1 MRRSSVV
8 VLAAI
13 MCAVSLQA
21 DPRRIDPKAYL
32 EHVKFLASED
42 LEGRGNGSR
51 GLESAADYIAA
62 RFRDA
67 GLEPAGDNGTFFQRF
82 EMTTGMAV
90 DPDDNSVVLQ
100 SGRTSVKFDVG
111 RHYEIVST
119 TGNPS
124 ASAETLPVVFAGY
137 GISAPSLRYD
147 DYAGIDAT
155 GKAVLIFTHEPQEND
170 PRSAFEGQT
179 NTAHA
184 AMMRKVEV
192 ARRNGAKAILV
203 VDDTNHRPSP
213 ERFRRWLREPQAEDY
228 GIPVF
233 FLTRDLVQRAL
244 GTRLNLETTSD
255 EIDRDFAPKSRV
267 LPDLTVSALDRT
279 TRVRRPVRN
288 VIGTMKGS
296 DPSLA
301 PEVVLIGAHYD
312 HLGRSGRFS
321 MSQNTTGQVHH
332 GADDNASGTAAV
344 IEMAKA
350 AVQARKDFRRSL
362 VFMAFA
368 GEEHGLLGSSHYV
381 NHPTQPLDKTIAMI
395 NLDMVG
401 RASGRVMV
409 DGLANSPSIESD
421 LSVAESASSIKL
433 RALRGGPG
441 AGASDDATFLL
452 RRIPSINFFSGFHS
466 DYHRPSDT
474 WDKIDAAGGAGVAD
488 LALALARQL
497 ANREERPVFV
507 DTVQEQDPHASGNV
521 GAVSG
526 YGPYFGSVPDF
537 ANEGQGVK
545 FAEVR
550 TGSPAAKAGLRSG
563 DVMTSF
569 GGMPI
574 KTLYDFT
581 FALREKKPGD
591 RVDVVVLRDGK
602 ELKATVEL
610 TTRP

>member
-1 MRRSSVV
+1 MRRVSVGLLV
-8 VLAAI
+8 AALCAASVLADLRH
-13 MCAVSLQA
+13 S
-21 DPRRIDPKAYL
+21 DPKAYV
-32 EHVKFLASED
+32 EHVKFLASDD

-62 RFRDA
+62 KFREA
-67 GLEPAGDNGTFFQRF
+67 GLEPAGDAGTFFQRF
-82 EMTTGMAV
+82 DMTTGMSV
-90 DPDDNSVVLQ
+90 EPGNSVTLH
-100 SGRTSVKFDVG
+100 SGRSSVAFEVG
-111 RHYEIVST
+111 RDYEIVST
-119 TGNPS
+119 SGNQAS
-124 ASAETLPVVFAGY
+124 AAETLPVVFAGY
-137 GISAPSLRYD
+137 GISAPALRYD
-147 DYAGIDAT
+147 DYTGIDASD
-155 GKAVLIFTHEPQEND
+155 KAVLIFTHEPQEND

-179 NTAHA
+179 NTVHST
-184 AMMRKVEV
+184 MMRKVEV
-192 ARRNGAKAILV
+192 ARKNGAKAILV
-203 VDDTNHRPSP
+203 VDDTSHRPATD
-213 ERFRRWLREPQAEDY
+213 RFRRWLREPQAEDY

-233 FLTRDLVQRAL
+233 FLSRDLVQRAL
-244 GTRLNLETTSD
+244 GTRLNLETTSG
-255 EIDRDFAPKSRV
+255 EIDRDFSPKSRA
-267 LPDLTVSALDRT
+267 LADITVSALDRT

-296 DPSLA
+296 DPSLQS
-301 PEVVLIGAHYD
+301 EVIIIGAHYD

-321 MSQNTTGQVHH
+321 MSQNTTGQIHH

-350 AVQARKDFRRSL
+350 AVEARKEFKRSI
-362 VFMAFA
+362 VFMTFA

-381 NHPTQPLDKTIAMI
+381 NHPTVPLDTTIAMI

-401 RASGRVMV
+401 RAGGRIMV
-409 DGLANSPSIESD
+409 DGLANAPAVDDD
-421 LSVAESASSIKL
+421 LNAAEPASALTL

-452 RRIPSINFFSGFHS
+452 RKIPSINFFSGFHS

-474 WDKIDAAGGAGVAD
+474 WEKIDAAGGAGVAD
-488 LALALARQL
+488 LALALARRL
-497 ANREERPVFV
+497 ANRAERPPFV
-507 DTVQEQDPHASGNV
+507 ETVQQEQDPHASGNV

-550 TGSPAAKAGLRSG
+550 AGSPAAKAGLRGG
-563 DVMTSF
+563 DVMIAF
-569 GGMPI
+569 GGLPI

-591 RVDVVVLRDGK
+591 RIDVVVLRDGK
-602 ELKATVEL
+602 EVKASVVL

>member
-1 MRRSSVV
+1 MKRVLFCVCVTALCLASVR
-8 VLAAI
+8 
-13 MCAVSLQA
+13 A

-51 GLESAADYIAA
+51 GLENAADYIAA

-67 GLEPAGDNGTFFQRF
+67 GLEPGGDAGTFFQRF
-82 EMTTGMAV
+82 EMTTGMSV
-90 DPDDNSVVLQ
+90 EPGNSVTLQ
-100 SGRTSVKFDVG
+100 SGRTSVAFDVG
-111 RHYEIVST
+111 QDYEIVST
-119 TGNPS
+119 SGTSTSPPS
-124 ASAETLPVVFAGY
+124 PLAVVFAGY
-137 GISAPSLRYD
+137 GISAPGLRYD
-147 DYAGIDAT
+147 DYTGIDAAD
-155 GKAVLIFTHEPQEND
+155 KAVLVFTHEPQEND
-170 PRSAFEGQT
+170 QRSVFEGQT
-179 NTAHA
+179 NTVHST
-184 AMMRKVEV
+184 MMRKVEV
-192 ARRNGAKAILV
+192 ARKNGARAILV
-203 VDDTNHRPSP
+203 VDDARHRPAVD
-213 ERFRRWLREPQAEDY
+213 RFRRWLREPQAEDY

-233 FLTRDLVQRAL
+233 YLSRDLVQRAL
-244 GTRLNLETTSD
+244 GTRLNLEAIAD
-255 EIDRDFAPKSRV
+255 EIDRDLSPKSRV
-267 LPDLTVSALDRT
+267 LSDLTVSALDRT

-288 VIGTMKGS
+288 VIGTLKGS
-296 DPSLA
+296 DPSLQS
-301 PEVVLIGAHYD
+301 EVIVVGAHYD
-312 HLGRSGRFS
+312 HLGRSSRFS
-321 MSQNTTGQVHH
+321 MAQNSAGQIHH

-350 AVQARKDFRRSL
+350 AVEARREFRRSI
-362 VFMAFA
+362 VFMTFA
-368 GEEHGLLGSSHYV
+368 GEEHGLLGSSHYA
-381 NHPTQPLDKTIAMI
+381 NHAAALDRTIAMI

-401 RASGRVMV
+401 RAGGRIMV
-409 DGLANSPSIESD
+409 DGLANSPSIEAD
-421 LSVAESASSIKL
+421 LAAAESSSSLKL

-452 RRIPSINFFSGFHS
+452 RKIPSINFFSGFHS

-474 WDKIDAAGGAGVAD
+474 WEKIDAAGGAGVAD
-488 LALALARQL
+488 LALALTRQL
-497 ANREERPVFV
+497 ANRAERPQFV
-507 DTVQEQDPHASGNV
+507 ETVQQQDPHSSGNV

-550 TGSPAAKAGLRSG
+550 TGSPAAKAGLRGG
-563 DVMTSF
+563 DVMIAF

-591 RVDVVVLRDGK
+591 RVDVVVLRNGK
-602 ELKATVEL
+602 EVKASVEL

>member
-1 MRRSSVV
+1 MKRVSVGL
-8 VLAAI
+8 LAAVL
-13 MCAVSLQA
+13 CAVSLQA

-32 EHVKFLASED
+32 EHVKFLASGD

-51 GLESAADYIAA
+51 GLESAAEYIAA
-62 RFRDA
+62 QFREA
-67 GLEPAGDNGTFFQRF
+67 GLEPAGDGGTFFQRF
-82 EMTTGMAV
+82 DMTTGMSV
-90 DPDDNSVVLQ
+90 DPDDNSVTLQ

-119 TGNPS
+119 SANPS
-124 ASAETLPVVFAGY
+124 ASAETWPVVFAGY
-137 GISAPSLRYD
+137 GISAPALRYD

-155 GKAVLIFTHEPQEND
+155 GKAVLIFTHEPQEHD
-170 PRSAFEGQT
+170 PGSAFEGQT
-179 NTAHA
+179 NTTHA
-184 AMMRKVEV
+184 TLMRKVEV

-203 VDDTNHRPSP
+203 VDDRNHRPSP
-213 ERFRRWLREPQAEDY
+213 ERFRRWLREPQAEDF

-233 FLTRDLVQRAL
+233 FLARDLVQRAL
-244 GTRLNLETTSD
+244 GTHLNLETTSG
-255 EIDRDFAPKSRV
+255 EIDRDFAPKSRS
-267 LPDLTVSALDRT
+267 LPDVTVSALDRT

-301 PEVVLIGAHYD
+301 PEVIVIGAHYD

-350 AVQARKDFRRSL
+350 AVAARKEFRRCL
-362 VFMAFA
+362 VFMTFA

-381 NHPTQPLDKTIAMI
+381 NHPTLPIEKTIAMI

-401 RASGRVMV
+401 RAGGRIMV
-409 DGLANSPSIESD
+409 DGLANAPSIEGD
-421 LSVAESASSIKL
+421 LTAAESASSLKL

-452 RRIPSINFFSGFHS
+452 RKIPSINFFSGFHS

-474 WDKIDAAGGAGVAD
+474 WEKIDAAGGAGVAD

-497 ANREERPVFV
+497 ANRAERPAFV
-507 DTVQEQDPHASGNV
+507 ETVQEQDPHASGNV

-550 TGSPAAKAGLRSG
+550 TGSPAAKAGLRGG
-563 DVMTSF
+563 DVMIAF

-574 KTLYDFT
+574 NTLYDFT
-581 FALREKKPGD
+581 FALREKKPGE

-602 ELKATVEL
+602 EVKATVEL

>member
-1 MRRSSVV
+1 MKRVSVLLLLAVLSVV
-8 VLAAI
+8 
-13 MCAVSLQA
+13 STQA
-21 DPRRIDPKAYL
+21 DPRRIDPKIYL

-51 GLESAADYIAA
+51 GLETAADYIAA
-62 RFRDA
+62 RFREA
-67 GLEPAGDNGTFFQRF
+67 GLEPGGDAGTFFQRF
-82 EMTTGMAV
+82 EMTTGMSIEPGNTV
-90 DPDDNSVVLQ
+90 ILQ
-100 SGRTSVKFDVG
+100 SGRSSIEFDIG
-111 RHYEIVST
+111 RDYEIVST
-119 TGNPS
+119 SGNQPTS
-124 ASAETLPVVFAGY
+124 TTTLPVVFAGY
-137 GISAPSLRYD
+137 GISAPGLKYD
-147 DYAGIDAT
+147 DYTSVDARD
-155 GKAVLIFTHEPQEND
+155 KAVLIFTHEPQEHD
-170 PRSAFEGQT
+170 PRSVFEGRT
-179 NTAHA
+179 NTVHST
-184 AMMRKVEV
+184 MMRKVEV
-192 ARRNGAKAILV
+192 ARKNGAKAILV
-203 VDDTNHRPSP
+203 IDDTNHRPASD
-213 ERFRRWLREPQAEDY
+213 RFRWWLREPQAEDY

-233 FLTRDLVQRAL
+233 YLSRDLVQRAL
-244 GTRLNLETTSD
+244 GTRLNLERISD
-255 EIDRDFAPKSRV
+255 EIDRDFASKSRV
-267 LPDLTVSALDRT
+267 LSDITVSAVDRT
-279 TRVRRPVRN
+279 VRVRRPVRN
-288 VIGTMKGS
+288 VIGTLKGS
-296 DPSLA
+296 DPALQSEA
-301 PEVVLIGAHYD
+301 VIVGAHYD
-312 HLGRSGRFS
+312 HLGRSARFS
-321 MSQNTTGQVHH
+321 MSQNSAGQIHH

-350 AVQARKDFRRSL
+350 AVAARQEFRRSL
-362 VFMAFA
+362 IFMTFA

-381 NHPTQPLDKTIAMI
+381 NNPTLPLDKTIAMI

-401 RASGRVMV
+401 RAGGRIMV
-409 DGLANSPSIESD
+409 DGLGNAPAIEED
-421 LSVAESASSIKL
+421 LKAAESSSSLSL

-452 RRIPSINFFSGFHS
+452 RKIPSINFFSGFHS

-474 WDKIDAAGGAGVAD
+474 GEKIDASGGAAVAD

-497 ANREERPVFV
+497 ANRAERPPFV
-507 DTVQEQDPHASGNV
+507 ETVQEQNPHSTGNV

-550 TGSPAAKAGLRSG
+550 AGSPAAKAGLRGG
-563 DVMTSF
+563 DVMIAF

-602 ELKATVEL
+602 EVKASVEL

>member
-1 MRRSSVV
+1 
-8 VLAAI
+8 
-13 MCAVSLQA
+13 
-21 DPRRIDPKAYL
+21 
-32 EHVKFLASED
+32 
-42 LEGRGNGSR
+42 
-51 GLESAADYIAA
+51 
-62 RFRDA
+62 
-67 GLEPAGDNGTFFQRF
+67 
-82 EMTTGMAV
+82 MTTGM
-90 DPDDNSVVLQ
+90 SVEPGTSVTLH
-100 SGRTSVKFDVG
+100 SGRKAVRFDVG
-111 RHYEIVST
+111 RDYEIVST
-119 TGNPS
+119 SGNQTS
-124 ASAETLPVVFAGY
+124 TAETLPVVFAGY

-147 DYAGIDAT
+147 DYTGVDAA
-155 GKAVLIFTHEPQEND
+155 GKAVLVFTHEPQEHD

-179 NTAHA
+179 NTVHST
-184 AMMRKVEV
+184 MMRKVEV
-192 ARRNGAKAILV
+192 ARKNGAKAILI

-213 ERFRRWLREPQAEDY
+213 DRFRRWLREPQAEDY

-233 FLTRDLVQRAL
+233 FLSRDLVQRAL
-244 GTRLNLETTSD
+244 GTRLNLETTSA
-255 EIDRDFAPKSRV
+255 EIDRDFSPKSRF
-267 LPDLTVSALDRT
+267 LSELTLTALDRT

-296 DPSLA
+296 DPALQS
-301 PEVVLIGAHYD
+301 EVIVMGAHYD

-321 MSQNTTGQVHH
+321 MSQNTTGQIHH
-332 GADDNASGTAAV
+332 GADDNASGTAAI

-350 AVQARKDFRRSL
+350 AVEARKEFRRSI
-362 VFMAFA
+362 VFVTFA

-381 NHPTQPLDKTIAMI
+381 NHPAAPLDRTIAMI

-401 RASGRVMV
+401 RAGGRIMV
-409 DGLANSPSIESD
+409 DGLANSPAVEDD
-421 LSVAESASSIKL
+421 LTAAESASSLKL

-452 RRIPSINFFSGFHS
+452 RKIPSINFFSGFHS

-474 WDKIDAAGGAGVAD
+474 WDKIDAGGGAGVAD

-497 ANREERPVFV
+497 ANRAERPPFV
-507 DTVQEQDPHASGNV
+507 ETVQQEQDPHSSGNV

-550 TGSPAAKAGLRSG
+550 SGSPAAKAGLRGG
-563 DVMTSF
+563 DVMIAF

-591 RVDVVVLRDGK
+591 RVDVVVVRDGK
-602 ELKATVEL
+602 EVKASVEL